1 MYDKQPASVVVGC
14 SVIRLCVITV
24 VSAQPATLSRKHCE
38 RSNEKM
44 PVRIL
49 RRLPVRL
56 RFLPTA
62 FAVLLI
68 VLGINDQ
75 RAHGAAPY
83 YEGKTIR
90 IIVGTSPGGGY
101 DTYTRL
107 IARHFSNHIPGKPAI
122 IVDNMPGAGGLVS
135 ANHLFKVAKPDG
147 LTIGHF
153 VGGQFL
159 QQLLG
164 KPGIEFDALKF
175 EYVGVPAQDNFVF
188 GVSKTTGITDIEQW
202 LASKTAVKFGA
213 IAAGDGTYDVPKVA
227 EVALG
232 LPIQVVSGYKGTAP
246 IRLAFNSGEVGGLS
260 NSWQS
265 FRSTWRKELDNSE
278 VIIVLQVSAKP
289 HPDLPKVPL
298 AMNIAKTD
306 EARKLM
312 QAVAQAHGAA
322 VRPYV
327 LPPGTPKDR
336 VEILRTAF
344 METVK
349 DPELLKEAAKANLE
363 INPGSGEELER
374 NVKELLRLDPALV
387 ARLKEILK

>member
-1 MYDKQPASVVVGC
+1 
-14 SVIRLCVITV
+14 
-24 VSAQPATLSRKHCE
+24 
-38 RSNEKM
+38 
-44 PVRIL
+44 
-49 RRLPVRL
+49 
-56 RFLPTA
+56 
-62 FAVLLI
+62 
-68 VLGINDQ
+68 
-75 RAHGAAPY
+75 
-83 YEGKTIR
+83 
-90 IIVGTSPGGGY
+90 
-101 DTYTRL
+101 
-107 IARHFSNHIPGKPAI
+107 
-122 IVDNMPGAGGLVS
+122 MPGAGGLVS

-188 GVSKTTGITDIEQW
+188 GIAKTTGITSIKQW
-202 LASKTAVKFGA
+202 LASKTVVKFGA

-227 EVALG
+227 ETALG
-232 LPIQVVSGYKGTAP
+232 LPLQVVSGYKGTAP
-246 IRLAFNSGEVGGLS
+246 IRLAFNGGEVGGLS

-265 FRSTWRKELDNSE
+265 FRSTWRKELETSE
-278 VIIVLQVSAKP
+278 LIIVLQVSEKP

-298 AMNIAKTD
+298 AMNLAKTD
-306 EARKLM
+306 EARKLI

-336 VEILRTAF
+336 VEILRNAF
-344 METVK
+344 METVR

-363 INPGSGEELER
+363 INPGSGEDLER

>member
-1 MYDKQPASVVVGC
+1 MPNRVLKESFLRLPLLTTALVLLSVV
-14 SVIRLCVITV
+14 
-24 VSAQPATLSRKHCE
+24 
-38 RSNEKM
+38 
-44 PVRIL
+44 
-49 RRLPVRL
+49 
-56 RFLPTA
+56 
-62 FAVLLI
+62 
-68 VLGINDQ
+68 LGARGQ
-75 RAHGAAPY
+75 LAHSAAPF

-107 IARHFSNHIPGKPAI
+107 IARHFSKYIPGNPTN
-122 IVDNMPGAGGLVS
+122 IVDNMPGAGGLIS
-135 ANHLFKVAKPDG
+135 ANHLFKVVKPDG

-159 QQLLG
+159 QQLLA

-175 EYVGVPAQDNFVF
+175 EYIGVPAQDNFVF
-188 GVSKTTGITDIEQW
+188 GVGKTTGITSIEQW

-213 IAAGDGTYDVPKVA
+213 IAAGDGTYDVPKVVEA
-227 EVALG
+227 ALG
-232 LPIQVVSGYKGTAP
+232 LPIQIVSGYKGTAP

-265 FRSTWRKELDNSE
+265 FRSTWRKELETGE
-278 VIIVLQVSAKP
+278 VMIVVQISSKP

-298 AMNIAKTD
+298 AMNLAKTD
-306 EARKLM
+306 EARKLI

-336 VEILRTAF
+336 VQILRKAF
-344 METVK
+344 MEAVK
-349 DPELLKEAAKANLE
+349 DPELLNEAAKANLE

-374 NVKELLRLDPALV
+374 NVKELLRLDAALV
-387 ARLKEILK
+387 TRLKEILK

>member
-1 MYDKQPASVVVGC
+1 
-14 SVIRLCVITV
+14 
-24 VSAQPATLSRKHCE
+24 
-38 RSNEKM
+38 M
-44 PVRIL
+44 PNRVF
-49 RRLPVRL
+49 RRLLTRSRL
-56 RFLPTA
+56 TTV
-62 FAVLLI
+62 FAALLI
-68 VLGINDQ
+68 ALSASKQ
-75 RAHGAAPY
+75 LAHSATPF

-107 IARHFSNHIPGKPAI
+107 IARHFSKHIPGKPSI

-188 GVSKTTGITDIEQW
+188 GVAKTTGITGIEQW

-213 IAAGDGTYDVPKVA
+213 IAAGDGTYDTPKVT

-265 FRSTWRKELDNSE
+265 FRSTWRKELE
-278 VIIVLQVSAKP
+278 TGELIIVLQLSAKP
-289 HPDLPKVPL
+289 HPDLPKAPL

-306 EARKLM
+306 EARKLI

-336 VEILRTAF
+336 VEILRTSF
-344 METVK
+344 MEAVR

-363 INPGSGEELER
+363 INPGSGEDLER
-374 NVKELLRLDPALV
+374 DVRELLRLDPALV
-387 ARLKEILK
+387 TRLKEILK

>member
-1 MYDKQPASVVVGC
+1 MPTRVRRACNSTM
-14 SVIRLCVITV
+14 LFL
-24 VSAQPATLSRKHCE
+24 AALSF
-38 RSNEKM
+38 SSLM
-44 PVRIL
+44 LAGVR
-49 RRLPVRL
+49 
-56 RFLPTA
+56 
-62 FAVLLI
+62 AV
-68 VLGINDQ
+68 D
-75 RAHGAAPY
+75 AAAPY
-83 YEGKTIR
+83 YEGKSIR

-107 IARHFSNHIPGKPAI
+107 IARHFAKHIPGSPSI

-175 EYVGVPAQDNFVF
+175 EYIGVPAQDNFVF
-188 GVSKTTGITDIEQW
+188 GISKTTGITSMEQ
-202 LASKTAVKFGA
+202 LFAAKTPVKFGA
-213 IAAGDGTYDVPKVA
+213 IAAGDGTYDTAKVA
-227 EVALG
+227 EVALN

-265 FRSTWRKELDNSE
+265 FRSTWRKELENGE
-278 VIIVLQVSAKP
+278 MTVVLQLSAKP
-289 HPDLPKVPL
+289 HPDLAKVPL
-298 AMNIAKTD
+298 AGNLAKSD
-306 EARKLM
+306 DARKLI

-336 VEILRTAF
+336 VEILRKAF
-344 METVK
+344 LETVK
-349 DPELLKEAAKANLE
+349 DPELLGEAAKANLE
-363 INPGSGEELER
+363 FNPGSGEELER
-374 NVKELLRLDPALV
+374 NVRDLLRLDAALV
-387 ARLKEILK
+387 ARLKDILK

>member
-1 MYDKQPASVVVGC
+1 MPNRVFKLPMRS
-14 SVIRLCVITV
+14 RLAIT
-24 VSAQPATLSRKHCE
+24 
-38 RSNEKM
+38 
-44 PVRIL
+44 
-49 RRLPVRL
+49 
-56 RFLPTA
+56 

-68 VLGINDQ
+68 TLSVNEELA
-75 RAHGAAPY
+75 RSAASF

-90 IIVGTSPGGGY
+90 IVVGTSPGGGY

-107 IARHFSNHIPGKPAI
+107 IARHWSKYIPGNPGI

-175 EYVGVPAQDNFVF
+175 EYIGVPAQDNFVF
-188 GVSKTTGITDIEQW
+188 SVAKTTGITGIEQW

-213 IAAGDGTYDVPKVA
+213 IAAGDGTYDTPKVA

-265 FRSTWRKELDNSE
+265 LRSTWRKELETGE
-278 VIIVLQVSAKP
+278 VVIVLQLSAKP

-298 AMNIAKTD
+298 AMDLAKTD
-306 EARKLM
+306 EAKKLI

-336 VEILRTAF
+336 VEILRTSF
-344 METVK
+344 MAVVK

-363 INPGSGEELER
+363 INPGSGEDLER

-387 ARLKEILK
+387 TRLKEILK

>member
-1 MYDKQPASVVVGC
+1 MQNRVFRGSPMRLPRLTTAFVFLSVV
-14 SVIRLCVITV
+14 
-24 VSAQPATLSRKHCE
+24 
-38 RSNEKM
+38 
-44 PVRIL
+44 
-49 RRLPVRL
+49 
-56 RFLPTA
+56 
-62 FAVLLI
+62 
-68 VLGINDQ
+68 LGASGQ
-75 RAHGAAPY
+75 LAHSAAPF

-90 IIVGTSPGGGY
+90 IIVGTAPGGGY

-107 IARHFSNHIPGKPAI
+107 IARHFGKYIPGNPTI
-122 IVDNMPGAGGLVS
+122 IVDNMPGAGGLIS

-175 EYVGVPAQDNFVF
+175 EYIGVPAQDNFVF
-188 GVSKTTGITDIEQW
+188 GVAKTTGITGIEQW
-202 LASKTAVKFGA
+202 LASKTAIKFGA
-213 IAAGDGTYDVPKVA
+213 IAAGDGTYDIPKIL

-265 FRSTWRKELDNSE
+265 FRSTWRKELETGD
-278 VIIVLQVSAKP
+278 VIIVVQISAKP
-289 HPDLPKVPL
+289 HADLPKVPL
-298 AMNIAKTD
+298 AMNLAKTD
-306 EARKLM
+306 EARKLI
-312 QAVAQAHGAA
+312 QAVAQAHGAG

-336 VEILRTAF
+336 VEILRRTF
-344 METVK
+344 MEAVR
-349 DPELLKEAAKANLE
+349 DPELLNEAAKANLE

-374 NVKELLRLDPALV
+374 NVKELLRIEPSLV
-387 ARLKEILK
+387 TRLKEILK

>member
-1 MYDKQPASVVVGC
+1 
-14 SVIRLCVITV
+14 
-24 VSAQPATLSRKHCE
+24 
-38 RSNEKM
+38 M
-44 PVRIL
+44 PNRIL
-49 RRLPVRL
+49 ARLAVL
-56 RFLPTA
+56 TS
-62 FAVLLI
+62 AVLLPI
-68 VLGINDQ
+68 FLEAGGQ
-75 RAHGAAPY
+75 FAFGAAPF
-83 YEGKTIR
+83 YEGKAIR
-90 IIVGTSPGGGY
+90 IIVGTAPGGGY

-107 IARHFSNHIPGKPAI
+107 IARHFSRYIPGNPTI

-147 LTIGHF
+147 LTMGHF

-188 GVSKTTGITDIEQW
+188 GVAKTAGITGVEQW
-202 LASKTAVKFGA
+202 LASKTSIKFGA
-213 IAAGDGTYDVPKVA
+213 IAAGDGTYDTPKVV

-265 FRSTWRKELDNSE
+265 FRSTWRKELETGE
-278 VIIVLQVSAKP
+278 VMIVLQLSAKP

-298 AMNIAKTD
+298 AMNLAKSD
-306 EARKLM
+306 DARKLI

-336 VEILRTAF
+336 VEMLRKAF
-344 METVK
+344 LEAVK
-349 DPELLKEAAKANLE
+349 DPELLNEAAKANLE

-374 NVKELLRLDPALV
+374 NVRELLRLDASLV

>member
-1 MYDKQPASVVVGC
+1 MPNKAS
-14 SVIRLCVITV
+14 
-24 VSAQPATLSRKHCE
+24 A
-38 RSNEKM
+38 
-44 PVRIL
+44 
-49 RRLPVRL
+49 
-56 RFLPTA
+56 RFSTRALPTA
-62 FAVLLI
+62 ALILLSLI
-68 VLGINDQ
+68 FGTSGRL
-75 RAHGAAPY
+75 AHGAAPF
-83 YEGKTIR
+83 YEGKAIR
-90 IIVGTSPGGGY
+90 IIVGTAPGGGY

-107 IARHFSNHIPGKPAI
+107 IARHFSKYIPGGPTI

-159 QQLLG
+159 QQLLA

-188 GVSKTTGITDIEQW
+188 GVAKTTGITGVEQW

-213 IAAGDGTYDVPKVA
+213 IAVGDGTYDTAKVT

-265 FRSTWRKELDNSE
+265 FRATWRKELETGE
-278 VIIVLQVSAKP
+278 VLMVLQLSAKP

-298 AMNIAKTD
+298 AMNLAKTD
-306 EARKLM
+306 ESRKLI

-336 VEILRTAF
+336 VEILRKAF
-344 METVK
+344 MEAVK
-349 DPELLKEAAKANLE
+349 DPELLNEAGKANLE

-374 NVKELLRLDPALV
+374 NVRELLRLEPSVV

>member
-1 MYDKQPASVVVGC
+1 MRS
-14 SVIRLCVITV
+14 RLT
-24 VSAQPATLSRKHCE
+24 
-38 RSNEKM
+38 
-44 PVRIL
+44 
-49 RRLPVRL
+49 
-56 RFLPTA
+56 TA
-62 FAVLLI
+62 FGVLLI
-68 VLGINDQ
+68 SLGASEQ
-75 RAHGAAPY
+75 LAHSAAPF

-90 IIVGTSPGGGY
+90 VIVGTSPGGGY

-107 IARHFSNHIPGKPAI
+107 ITRHFSKYIPGNPTI
-122 IVDNMPGAGGLVS
+122 IVENMPGAGGLVS
-135 ANHLFKVAKPDG
+135 ANHLFRVAKPDG

-188 GVSKTTGITDIEQW
+188 GVSKTTGITGIEQW
-202 LASKTAVKFGA
+202 RASKTGIKFGA
-213 IAAGDGTYDVPKVA
+213 IAAGDGTYDTPKVVEA
-227 EVALG
+227 ALG

-265 FRSTWRKELDNSE
+265 FRSTWRKELETGE
-278 VIIVLQVSAKP
+278 VIIVLQLSAKP
-289 HPDLPKVPL
+289 HPDLLKVPL
-298 AMNIAKTD
+298 AMPLAKTD
-306 EARKLM
+306 EARKLI
-312 QAVAQAHGAA
+312 QAVVQAHGAA

-336 VEILRTAF
+336 VEILRRSF
-344 METVK
+344 MEAVR

-363 INPGSGEELER
+363 INPGSGEDLER
-374 NVKELLRLDPALV
+374 NVKELLRLDSALV

>member
-1 MYDKQPASVVVGC
+1 MPNRVFIKLPLVSTALVLLSVVIAASGQPAYS
-14 SVIRLCVITV
+14 
-24 VSAQPATLSRKHCE
+24 
-38 RSNEKM
+38 
-44 PVRIL
+44 
-49 RRLPVRL
+49 
-56 RFLPTA
+56 
-62 FAVLLI
+62 
-68 VLGINDQ
+68 
-75 RAHGAAPY
+75 AAPF
-83 YEGKTIR
+83 YEGKAIR
-90 IIVGTSPGGGY
+90 IIVGTAPGGGY

-107 IARHFSNHIPGKPAI
+107 IARHFGKYIPGSPTI

-147 LTIGHF
+147 LTVGHF

-164 KPGIEFDALKF
+164 KPGIEFDAAKF
-175 EYVGVPAQDNFVF
+175 EYIGVPAQDDFVF
-188 GVSKTTGITDIEQW
+188 GVAKTTGITGVEQW
-202 LASKTAVKFGA
+202 LAAKTPVKFGA
-213 IAAGDGTYDVPKVA
+213 IAAGDGTYDTPKVV

-246 IRLAFNSGEVGGLS
+246 IRLAFNSSEVGGLS

-265 FRSTWRKELDNSE
+265 FRSTWRKELETGE
-278 VIIVLQVSAKP
+278 VVMVLQLSAKS

-298 AMNIAKTD
+298 AMNLAKTD
-306 EARKLM
+306 EARKLI

-327 LPPGTPKDR
+327 LPPNTPKDR
-336 VEILRTAF
+336 VEILRKAF
-344 METVK
+344 MEAVK
-349 DPELLKEAAKANLE
+349 DPELLNEASKANLE

-374 NVKELLRLDPALV
+374 NVKDLLRLEPALV

>member
-1 MYDKQPASVVVGC
+1 MPNRIFRRSLG
-14 SVIRLCVITV
+14 SSRLVTV
-24 VSAQPATLSRKHCE
+24 
-38 RSNEKM
+38 
-44 PVRIL
+44 
-49 RRLPVRL
+49 
-56 RFLPTA
+56 
-62 FAVLLI
+62 FAVLLLA
-68 VLGINDQ
+68 LGSSE
-75 RAHGAAPY
+75 RLAHSAASF

-107 IARHFSNHIPGKPAI
+107 IARHFSKYIPGKPT
-122 IVDNMPGAGGLVS
+122 IVVENMPGAGGLVS

-188 GVSKTTGITDIEQW
+188 GVAKTTGITGVEQW
-202 LASKTAVKFGA
+202 LASKTVVKFGA
-213 IAAGDGTYDVPKVA
+213 IAAGDGTYDIPKVV

-246 IRLAFNSGEVGGLS
+246 IRLAFNGGEVGGLS

-265 FRSTWRKELDNSE
+265 FRSTWRKELETGE
-278 VIIVLQVSAKP
+278 VIVVLQISANA

-298 AMNIAKTD
+298 AMNLAKSD
-306 EARKLM
+306 EARKLI

-327 LPPGTPKDR
+327 LPPGTPRDR
-336 VEILRTAF
+336 VDILRTSF
-344 METVK
+344 MDAIR

-363 INPGSGEELER
+363 INPGSGEDLER
-374 NVKELLRLDPALV
+374 NVKELLRLDTALV
-387 ARLKEILK
+387 TRLKEILK